1 MFRAKNWYAPPLEAA
16 VQTTI
21 RVVQLLGCFG
31 GSNDVKNNIAS
42 RSMQEEG
49 TNHVAC
55 DTTSTPLTL
64 TPVCMKWIH
73 GSIRSILC
81 SCRAE
86 AQPQNSVSIQYPFR
100 ERSMGVSLA
109 KVCQA
114 RFAPALPAL
123 GGQPQF
129 CDRQE
134 RVGQPVG
141 SVSCKTRDNM
151 SHHRLSLLF

>member
-86 AQPQNSVSIQYPFR
+86 AQ
-100 ERSMGVSLA
+100 RSMGVSLA